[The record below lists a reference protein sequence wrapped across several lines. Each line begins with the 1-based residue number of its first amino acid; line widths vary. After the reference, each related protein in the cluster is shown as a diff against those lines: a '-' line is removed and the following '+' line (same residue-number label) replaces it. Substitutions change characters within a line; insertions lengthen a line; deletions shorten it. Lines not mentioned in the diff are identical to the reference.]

1 MSVCVSI
8 PFIIACDYT
17 LRDLVYVKF
26 ISRTHLYI
34 FIFAVWNML
43 APAGF
48 VCGICVRTYIV
59 DLCVAMAGRAKTYQS
74 TKCYIIFGSYLT
86 YVTTKTTFRV
96 CCGADK
102 ERKSI
107 SMFSLLWFALFTVHT
122 TAPCN
127 QFFANVR
134 SQFTLTR
141 RASHGNGFMP
151 SFFTASHNSRQAQ
164 FMNCACAHIKFT
176 LEWEC
181 EWEKSRMK
189 SEMEKE
195 RKKKKRHTHILTDM
209 CV

>member
-1 MSVCVSI
+1 
-8 PFIIACDYT
+8 
-17 LRDLVYVKF
+17 
-26 ISRTHLYI
+26 
-34 FIFAVWNML
+34 ML

-141 RASHGNGFMP
+141 RAYTHMAMAPCHRFSPLRTIHAKLNLWIVHVRISNSHWNGNVNGRR
-151 SFFTASHNSRQAQ
+151 AGWRV
-164 FMNCACAHIKFT
+164 K
-176 LEWEC
+176 WR
-181 EWEKSRMK
+181 K
-189 SEMEKE
+189 KE
-195 RKKKKRHTHILTDM
+195 RKKKNSTHTYWLI
-209 CV
+209 CVFNTPNIH